1 MADNELEGVP
11 MQISSVN
18 DAASYSSF
26 KAQEEVK
33 AQAQVSLVKKSMELT
48 EKLMQELLQKGLQPP
63 KNDQGSISLYA

>member
-1 MADNELEGVP
+1 
-11 MQISSVN
+11 MQISSATDV
-18 DAASYSSF
+18 ATYSTY

-33 AQAQVSLVKKSMELT
+33 AQAQVGLVKKSMELT